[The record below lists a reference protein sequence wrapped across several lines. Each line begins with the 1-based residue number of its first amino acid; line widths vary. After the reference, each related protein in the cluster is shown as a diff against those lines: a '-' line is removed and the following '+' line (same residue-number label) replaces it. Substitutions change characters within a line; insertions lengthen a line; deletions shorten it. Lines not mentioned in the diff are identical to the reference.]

1 MAAKSE
7 ILLLKQALQ
16 VEMAKILTKG
26 DSRFL
31 VASAWFKKM
40 QSYVGYLVTD
50 VLGDNPGVIDNSDLL
65 KPSSNI
71 IKDCMVE
78 KQDYILV
85 PEIIWNLLVKQF
97 GLKSGQEPIARKVIE
112 LGMFVK
118 RLEVEVYFVELQ
130 VSQFSDM
137 GSFRRVTFSR
147 NDKLGEEVLRRMK
160 DIFCLNSVS
169 DADIKLIAISCGEC
183 YELHPSENVW
193 EAGLVTLTRLVIVQ
207 RVQDGSWP
215 TVSEKDIEIN
225 CRFADK
231 WENIKWLETKI
242 VDMKE
247 DKQDHEKKMLAQDY
261 EQEKEALQQHLKTLQ
276 RRHHY
281 LNKRLTDKHKK
292 QGQERE
298 KLKVELKNQVRNINS
313 SMVEKQKLERAK
325 LQMDLKSK
333 VKDLDITVNDGTL
346 IPPTPHPFSVPE
358 CPVCLEAMLPPKNI
372 FNCANGHLVCSD
384 CRKNVERCPTC
395 KQGVTGRAT
404 CMEQHLIG
412 LFKKSH
418 V

>member
-1 MAAKSE
+1 MAVQHE
-7 ILLLKQALQ
+7 ILNLKQVLQ
-16 VEMAKILTKG
+16 VEMARTLVKC
-26 DSRFL
+26 DNRFL

-40 QSYVGYLVTD
+40 QSHVGYLVTD

-65 KPSSNI
+65 KPSTND
-71 IKDCMVE
+71 IKDCLVE
-78 KQDYILV
+78 KKDYYLV
-85 PEIIWNLLVKQF
+85 PEIVWKRLVNQF
-97 GLKSGQEPIARKVIE
+97 GLASGQEPIARKVIE

-118 RLEVEVYFVELQ
+118 RLEVEVYLVELQ
-130 VSQFSDM
+130 VSQYSDM
-137 GSFRRVTFSR
+137 GSVRRLSFSR

-160 DIFCLNSVS
+160 DIFCLASVS
-169 DADIKLIAISCGEC
+169 DNDVKLIAVSCGEC

-207 RVQDGSWP
+207 RGQDGSWP
-215 TVSEKDIEIN
+215 SVSEKDIDVN

-231 WENIKWLETKI
+231 WENIKWLEGKI
-242 VDMKE
+242 VEMKE

-261 EQEKEALQQHLKTLQ
+261 EQEKEVLQQHLKTLQ
-276 RRHHY
+276 KRHHY

-292 QGQERE
+292 QALERE
-298 KLKVELKNQVRNINS
+298 QLKVELKNQVRNINT
-313 SMVEKQKLERAK
+313 SMVEKQKLERVK

-346 IPPTPHPFSVPE
+346 IPPTPRPYPVPE

-384 CRKNVERCPTC
+384 CRENVERCPTC
-395 KQGVTGRAT
+395 KLGVTGRAT

-412 LFKKSH
+412 LFKKSL